1 MYNNYLLTNNVVL
14 KKALYIQFMYLISG
28 LRPRKGMSRG
38 GGGGNNDRHYASNGG
53 AIIHV

>member
-28 LRPRKGMSRG
+28 LRLRKGMSRG
-38 GGGGNNDRHYASNGG
+38 GGEIMTVIMHLMAEQ
-53 AIIHV
+53 

>member
-14 KKALYIQFMYLISG
+14 KKALYICTIYVFNF
-28 LRPRKGMSRG
+28 RTKAKKGHVK
-38 GGGGNNDRHYASNGG
+38 GGGGNNYRNYASNGG